1 MSFSKFS
8 VFLWLALALFFFCGC
23 GNDNKPVDEFVI
35 HGKLKNSLGEKIVL
49 QQLGLDSIKP
59 VDSLQVDENGEF
71 TISYKPQNISFYL
84 LKVSEENFIMLLAD
98 KGETIEIT
106 GNIRQLANEYA
117 VTGSAGSALLWE
129 LNSYTRKNIN
139 KTDSLYKI
147 QLRQQDS
154 ANFPQVKQHLDSVYN
169 TIFEDQRRYV
179 QGFITKNSTSLASI
193 IAIYQVFGRQKVLNE
208 RDHFSTFKMLD
219 STLFLLYPNNEYVL
233 ELHKRVSDVKKAQA
247 DKLKNLAKL
256 DSAMVAPEI
265 KMKNIGGFLQPLSSL
280 KGHVTLVLFWA
291 ASSRPSIAALEQ
303 YKWIHKKYREKGF
316 QVYAV
321 SLDKNRRDWEFAVN
335 EHRLSWINASDL
347 LGWDSPVV
355 KTYCIDDIPLA
366 VLVDADGRIL
376 KRGIT
381 EEELPA
387 WLYKIYKF

>member
-1 MSFSKFS
+1 MPFRKFS
-8 VFLWLALALFFFCGC
+8 VFLWLAFFLIFFCGC
-23 GNDNKPVDEFVI
+23 GNHNKPVDECVI
-35 HGKLKNSLGEKIVL
+35 HGKLKNTLGEKIIL
-49 QQLGLDSIKP
+49 QQLSRDSIKS
-59 VDSLQVDENGEF
+59 VDSIQVDENGEF
-71 TISYKPQNISFYL
+71 TFTYKPQDISFYL
-84 LKVSEENFIMLLAD
+84 LKVSAENFVMLLAG

-117 VTGSAGSALLWE
+117 VSGSAGSALLCE

-147 QLRQQDS
+147 QLLHQDS
-154 ANFPQVKQHLDSVYN
+154 ANFPQVKQGLDSVYKA
-169 TIFEDQRRYV
+169 IFEDQRRYV
-179 QGFITKNSTSLASI
+179 RGFIAKNRTSLASI
-193 IAIYQVFGRQKVLNE
+193 VAIYQVFGRQKVLNE
-208 RDHFSTFKMLD
+208 RDHFGTFKMLD
-219 STLFLLYPNNEYVL
+219 STLFLLYPNNDYVL
-233 ELHKRVSDVKKAQA
+233 ELHKRVKDVEKAQA

-256 DSAMVAPEI
+256 DSAMAAPEI
-265 KMKNIGGFLQPLSSL
+265 KMKNIGGYPQPLSSL
-280 KGHVTLVLFWA
+280 KGRVTLVLFWA
-291 ASSRPSIAALEQ
+291 ATSEPSIAALKQ
-303 YKWIHKKYREKGF
+303 YKWIHKEYRDKGF

-355 KTYCIDDIPLA
+355 KTYCIDNIPLA

-381 EEELPA
+381 QEELPA